1 MPARLD
7 VPSTPV
13 AIRLF
18 GSFEIEVGGRILP
31 AGASRKEQWL
41 LALLLLRHG
50 RLVERSWL
58 ASTLWPDSR
67 RSRVQLRDTLY
78 DLRQALGSQGS
89 RLFSPTVQTLQVD
102 LTGADVD
109 LLTFDA
115 AVARGDSESL
125 AIAVE
130 LYRGTLLEGCAEEW
144 VFPEREAREQ
154 ACLNALERLAK
165 QALTRG
171 EADIS
176 AGYLRRLICLDTL
189 RESAICRLME
199 ALAASGD
206 HAEISQVYRVFRLRI
221 WEELQIEPSA
231 ETTRLYQRLLERARR
246 SVTVDA
252 MVRVSESCES
262 EPRPPTYPVSTAIAA
277 SPSSSLHC
285 VPIPLSR
292 LIGRESEREEIH
304 NRFGSARLVTL
315 TGAGGIGKTRL
326 AISLCEE
333 RADLYSDGIWFV
345 ELAGLSDPFLVTQ
358 TVASTLG
365 GLDSSGVPV
374 LQSVT
379 AFLKNK
385 QALLVL
391 DNCEHLLEACAQLA
405 AHLLKQCPAL
415 HIMATSRE
423 GLGLTGEALWR
434 VLPLPL
440 PAPQELARL
449 DKDRLSLLLSY
460 EAIQLFVERAH
471 DANSEFIVTPGNLNT
486 IARICRRLDGIP
498 LALELAAARVKA
510 MPADQIDARLDQRFR
525 LLTAGSRSALPR
537 QQTLRALI
545 DWSYDILE
553 RPQKRLLAQLSVF
566 AGGWTLEAAEC
577 VCSGDGIE
585 VHQVLDLLT
594 SLVEKSLVVYEH
606 REGKA
611 RYRLL
616 ETLRE
621 YSQDRLLES
630 EVGEALRYRHLAFF
644 LAFAEA
650 AIPHLK
656 SVGQAEWLELLEM
669 EHDNLRSALK
679 FTLFNGGAANEGPRL
694 CTALW
699 RFWMTRG
706 HLSEGLD
713 WCKHVL
719 EGPACPGPTRERA
732 DVLAAAGNLSLKRVD
747 FASAG
752 AYFEECLSI
761 RRVIGDQV
769 GIATSL
775 NNLGMVVD
783 SCGDH
788 AAAIAYFEESLAIH
802 RESDYRSGMAWALR
816 NLGAI
821 AMTQGNDVSARTYF
835 EDCLAIFRE
844 IGERNG
850 IAAALSC
857 LGEISI
863 AGSDHVSARVYLEE
877 CLSIFRE
884 IGEQSGIVV
893 ALIHLV
899 PVTAHLGDTSSA
911 RAYRE
916 ECLFMLKGVG
926 DREWTVSVLRLFARD
941 ALLQNQYERAAMLWG
956 AAQGMCETPDTQYCY
971 NKEVAACR
979 QAMGET
985 AFDVAFGNGRP
996 MSIGDAIELALVQ
1009 VSGN

>member
-1 MPARLD
+1 M
-7 VPSTPV
+7 
-13 AIRLF
+13 
-18 GSFEIEVGGRILP
+18 
-31 AGASRKEQWL
+31 
-41 LALLLLRHG
+41 
-50 RLVERSWL
+50 
-58 ASTLWPDSR
+58 
-67 RSRVQLRDTLY
+67 
-78 DLRQALGSQGS
+78 
-89 RLFSPTVQTLQVD
+89 
-102 LTGADVD
+102 
-109 LLTFDA
+109 
-115 AVARGDSESL
+115 
-125 AIAVE
+125 
-130 LYRGTLLEGCAEEW
+130 
-144 VFPEREAREQ
+144 
-154 ACLNALERLAK
+154 
-165 QALTRG
+165 
-171 EADIS
+171 
-176 AGYLRRLICLDTL
+176 
-189 RESAICRLME
+189 
-199 ALAASGD
+199 
-206 HAEISQVYRVFRLRI
+206 
-221 WEELQIEPSA
+221 
-231 ETTRLYQRLLERARR
+231 
-246 SVTVDA
+246 
-252 MVRVSESCES
+252 
-262 EPRPPTYPVSTAIAA
+262 
-277 SPSSSLHC
+277 
-285 VPIPLSR
+285 
-292 LIGRESEREEIH
+292 
-304 NRFGSARLVTL
+304 
-315 TGAGGIGKTRL
+315 
-326 AISLCEE
+326 
-333 RADLYSDGIWFV
+333 
-345 ELAGLSDPFLVTQ
+345 
-358 TVASTLG
+358 
-365 GLDSSGVPV
+365 
-374 LQSVT
+374 
-379 AFLKNK
+379 
-385 QALLVL
+385 
-391 DNCEHLLEACAQLA
+391 
-405 AHLLKQCPAL
+405 
-415 HIMATSRE
+415 
-423 GLGLTGEALWR
+423 
-434 VLPLPL
+434 
-440 PAPQELARL
+440 
-449 DKDRLSLLLSY
+449 
-460 EAIQLFVERAH
+460 
-471 DANSEFIVTPGNLNT
+471 
-486 IARICRRLDGIP
+486 
-498 LALELAAARVKA
+498 
-510 MPADQIDARLDQRFR
+510 
-525 LLTAGSRSALPR
+525 
-537 QQTLRALI
+537 
-545 DWSYDILE
+545 
-553 RPQKRLLAQLSVF
+553 
-566 AGGWTLEAAEC
+566 
-577 VCSGDGIE
+577 CSGDGIE